1 MWRAI
6 TRGAGLVGVT
16 YVYRSAAS
24 YIPAVSYI
32 YDENS
37 PGASL
42 LEKEVC
48 LDARRLQLTNRL
60 RTKAHWVTC
69 LEYIPASSIN
79 SGSDFGFWFSGPNFS
94 FRLSGFDFQT
104 WVSDSGFRFRFTIFG
119 VFSWR
124 QGHSMP
130 ILISH
135 KVCPKSFCKS
145 RFPHKSV
152 NLFCITV

>member
-16 YVYRSAAS
+16 YIYRSAAS

-60 RTKAHWVTC
+60 RTKARWVSY
-69 LEYIPASSIN
+69 LGYIPASSII
-79 SGSDFGFWFSGPNFS
+79 SGSEFGFWFSGPNFG
-94 FRLSGFDFQT
+94 FRVSGVGFRF
-104 WVSDSGFRFRFTIFG
+104 SDSGFRLGFRVLVYDFRG
-119 VFSWR
+119 VCLEAGA
-124 QGHSMP
+124 QHAHSY
-130 ILISH
+130 L
-135 KVCPKSFCKS
+135 
-145 RFPHKSV
+145 
-152 NLFCITV
+152 T